1 MSNTLFNGIA
11 KNTTINTIDTAKSVF
26 VRLNL
31 NISNVN
37 SVIMQTN
44 DADLCINIATIV
56 VAAYIIYFSL
66 LKANMLKVNRVTAK
80 HCLSSKNIRFVSN
93 NIIAKSAKV
102 RR

>member
-1 MSNTLFNGIA
+1 MH
-11 KNTTINTIDTAKSVF
+11 
-26 VRLNL
+26 
-31 NISNVN
+31 
-37 SVIMQTN
+37 TN

-93 NIIAKSAKV
+93 NIIANSAKV